1 MTASITSLCVYCGA
15 AEGRSPVYHDIADRL
30 GRHMAQNNVRLIYG
44 GGRVGLMGVI
54 ADAVKA
60 AGGHVTGIIP
70 DFLEARE
77 VGNREIDELR
87 VVNSMH
93 SRKQLMFELSDA
105 FCMMPGGFG
114 TLEEFFEV
122 LTWRQLGQHD
132 KPIIVLNEAGY
143 WDPLL
148 KLVEHGRQAGFM
160 ADPSRLFQ
168 VVDRAEAVVPALSRL
183 PKPRKV
189 GVVSRM

>member
-1 MTASITSLCVYCGA
+1 MCVYCGS
-15 AEGRSPVYHDIADRL
+15 AEGRDPAYRDIAERL
-30 GRHMAQNNVRLIYG
+30 GRHMAANHVRLIYG

-60 AGGHVTGIIP
+60 SGGHVTGIIP

-93 SRKQLMFELSDA
+93 ARKQLMFELSDA

-122 LTWRQLGQHD
+122 ITWRQLGQHD

-148 KLVEHGRQAGFM
+148 KLVEHGRQKGFM
-160 ADPSRLFQ
+160 ADPAPLYE
-168 VVDRAEAVVPALSRL
+168 VVDRAEAVIPALSRQ

-189 GVVSRM
+189 GAVSRM